1 MFYKVMKN
9 DKVIDVLQNLSYIK
23 YQKKHDMMV
32 SCSQSDAQGI
42 ISSDGQHIWHIDWLY
57 RFPEEAKDRYEVV
70 ALEEIEEYEYKQL
83 RALNMKTPEEII
95 DEYTLL
101 LIEGGVL

>member
-9 DKVIDVLQNLSYIK
+9 DRVIDVLENLSYVK

-32 SCSQSDAQGI
+32 SCDQSDAQGI
-42 ISSDGQHIWHIDWLY
+42 ISSDGQYIWHINWLY
-57 RFPEEAKDRYEVV
+57 RFPEEAQGRYDTVV
-70 ALEEIEEYEYKQL
+70 LEEIDEYEYKQL
-83 RALNMKTPEEII
+83 RVLNMKTPEEII

-101 LIEGGVL
+101 LIEGGKL

>member
-1 MFYKVMKN
+1 
-9 DKVIDVLQNLSYIK
+9 
-23 YQKKHDMMV
+23 
-32 SCSQSDAQGI
+32 
-42 ISSDGQHIWHIDWLY
+42 
-57 RFPEEAKDRYEVV
+57 
-70 ALEEIEEYEYKQL
+70 LEEIEEYEYKQL